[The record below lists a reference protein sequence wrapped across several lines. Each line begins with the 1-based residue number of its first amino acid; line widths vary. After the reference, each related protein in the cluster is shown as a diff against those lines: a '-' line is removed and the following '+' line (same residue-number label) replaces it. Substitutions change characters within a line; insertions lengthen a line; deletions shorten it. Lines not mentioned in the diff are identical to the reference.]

1 MLLTIL
7 LALAGMVLLCLM
19 IAAATYFMPFRGMAG
34 FFPPDVQEALQPRLD
49 AIDKQ
54 PKAPRIFG
62 GVVVGILCLLFV
74 CLYLCGGIDGLHHQF
89 AFRDFL
95 LRFLVIS
102 FGIKAFDIIALDYF
116 LLTKTQFFPRR
127 FPETAHCAGWQQ
139 FGYNRKQ
146 QLSQCV
152 MMLISSI
159 AMAFLFSKL

>member
-1 MLLTIL
+1 MYRKEYRYAFNHIAGISRHGA
-7 LALAGMVLLCLM
+7 AL
-19 IAAATYFMPFRGMAG
+19 PDDRGSNVFYAVPRMAG

-54 PKAPRIFG
+54 PKSPRIFG
-62 GVVVGILCLLFV
+62 GVLVGILCLLFV

-116 LLTKTQFFPRR
+116 LLTKRS
-127 FPETAHCAGWQQ
+127 AGYEAGQTS
-139 FGYNRKQ
+139 F
-146 QLSQCV
+146 
-152 MMLISSI
+152 
-159 AMAFLFSKL
+159 